1 MQHTK
6 RIAISML
13 LAVVLLTSCQAP
25 LTAQEILTNSSTAM
39 TNVSSFSY
47 TMYIMINSGETPTTI
62 SVNGVAEPPER
73 TYMTLDVSEDTV
85 EMVMLSTEEI
95 YIRIANPEEPQEW
108 TAVPPE
114 QLGQLGFD
122 LDSVLQTGNSMEYY
136 IDPQLIGTETI
147 NDVECYHI
155 TYTID
160 TTEMMAT
167 LGEFYQAAEVTLDNA
182 TGEVWIGV
190 NDSLIYKTQSTVA
203 VTAMGVQTQEAVTIN
218 LSGFNEPV
226 EIPDPTAQ

>member
-1 MQHTK
+1 MKSVK
-6 RIAISML
+6 RTVLSLL
-13 LAVVLLTSCQAP
+13 LAAVLLAACQAP
-25 LTAQEILTNSSTAM
+25 LTAQDILTNSSTAM
-39 TNVSSFSY
+39 ANVSSFSF
-47 TMYIMINSGETPTTI
+47 TMYIMINSGSSPTTI

-73 TYMTLDVSEDTV
+73 TYMTMDVSEDTV

-95 YIRIANPEEPQEW
+95 YIRIVDLEEPQEW
-108 TAVPPE
+108 TVVPPE

-122 LDSVLQTGNSMEYY
+122 LDSVLQTGNSMQYY
-136 IDPQLIGTETI
+136 IDPQLVGTETI

-160 TTEMMAT
+160 TTQMMAT
-167 LGEFYQAAEVTLDNA
+167 LGEFYQAAEVTLDDA
-182 TGEVWIGV
+182 TGEIWIGV
-190 NDSLIYKTQSTVA
+190 DDHLIYKTQSNVA